1 MRLIYKLLPVT
12 AALIL
17 SSCAVGPDYQR
28 PEVYVPHAY
37 RTIGG
42 EETDVQNWLDV
53 CWWKEYGSTTLD
65 QLVSSALA
73 NNRNLQQT
81 MANVERAAAALTIAR
96 SDLFPQLNYSGEAAR
111 QRASENSLSGAQLQ
125 GRPYNAYQ
133 ALAAASWELDLWG
146 KIRRQTESAQATL
159 RATEASHKAAIVS
172 VVSSTVTTYISVLQ
186 AEEQLRIARET
197 AQSYYQTYKLFL
209 ERYRVGNIS
218 EMEVAQ
224 AKSQWQ
230 SAKVQIP
237 SIEQQKIELLNS
249 LSILTGVQVD
259 QMPKLDKLGSLKT
272 PKIAKGI
279 PSKLLMDRPDVV
291 AAEEQLIAANADIG
305 VARANYFPS
314 ISLSGGLGFSSD
326 ELSDLLKA
334 PSKMWTLSGSI
345 TGPIFH
351 WGAVRAGV
359 RSAEAEEKALLAAY
373 LLSVQQAF
381 VDVDNSLSSRQN
393 LLREM
398 KDKRALVQ
406 TLREYKRLANAQYDG
421 GYTGY
426 VTVLQAEQSLLP
438 QELSLA
444 EVRASAL
451 SSVARIYSSLGG
463 AWIDQ
468 ALMEEQAAIADREAK
483 AEAAKKAEES
493 GKTPDQSQPPVTEK
507 VP

>member
-272 PKIAKGI
+272 P
-279 PSKLLMDRPDVV
+279 
-291 AAEEQLIAANADIG
+291 
-305 VARANYFPS
+305 
-314 ISLSGGLGFSSD
+314 
-326 ELSDLLKA
+326 
-334 PSKMWTLSGSI
+334 
-345 TGPIFH
+345 
-351 WGAVRAGV
+351 
-359 RSAEAEEKALLAAY
+359 
-373 LLSVQQAF
+373 
-381 VDVDNSLSSRQN
+381 QN
-393 LLREM
+393 CQGHSE
-398 KDKRALVQ
+398 
-406 TLREYKRLANAQYDG
+406 
-421 GYTGY
+421 
-426 VTVLQAEQSLLP
+426 
-438 QELSLA
+438 
-444 EVRASAL
+444 
-451 SSVARIYSSLGG
+451 
-463 AWIDQ
+463 
-468 ALMEEQAAIADREAK
+468 
-483 AEAAKKAEES
+483 
-493 GKTPDQSQPPVTEK
+493 
-507 VP
+507 